1 MKSFKDYLTESKRT
15 YDFKVKIACDMTA
28 DQESAMKELLNKYS
42 VVEFKKTGK
51 TPVQA
56 LPLDFPR
63 LSNTEV
69 CIYEVSLDY
78 PVASHELQN
87 YLGNGLKIL
96 EQSIVVRKPG
106 EPSEQYQE
114 TGEQREGAL
123 LNDAEYKESPN
134 VDSDKYY
141 GDKYNA
147 SLIKTLNDDLKAQHK
162 ARGQVIP
169 NGDDG
174 KTTNEVA
181 QNNQSPVGSK

>member
-15 YDFKVKIACDMTA
+15 YDFKVKIAGPMTA
-28 DQESAMKELLNKYS
+28 ECETNMKALLAKYQI
-42 VVEFKKTGK
+42 VGFKKSAT

-56 LPLDFPR
+56 LPLDFPK
-63 LSNTEV
+63 LTNAEV
-69 CIYEVSLDY
+69 SIYEVSLDY
-78 PVASHELQN
+78 PVASHELQH
-87 YLGNGLKIL
+87 YLGGGLKIN
-96 EQSIVVRKPG
+96 EQSIVVRRPG

-114 TGEQREGAL
+114 PGQPREGAL
-123 LNDAEYKESPN
+123 LADSEYKESPN
-134 VDSDKYY
+134 VDSNNYY

-181 QNNQSPVGSK
+181 QSNTSPVGSK

>member
-1 MKSFKDYLTESKRT
+1 MRSFKDYLTESKRT
-15 YDFKVKIACDMTA
+15 YDFKVKIAGGFA
-28 DQESAMKELLNKYS
+28 PEQEATMKALLDKYKII
-42 VVEFKKTGK
+42 EFKKTGQ

-63 LSNTEV
+63 LTNTEV
-69 CIYEVSLDY
+69 CIYEISLDY

-96 EQSIVVRKPG
+96 EQSIVVRRPG

-114 TGEQREGAL
+114 PGEKREGAL
-123 LNDAEYKESPN
+123 LSDAEYKESPN
-134 VDSDKYY
+134 VDSDDYY
-141 GDKYNA
+141 GDKYNT

-181 QNNQSPVGSK
+181 QNNQSPIGSK